1 MDSKG
6 KKIGILFVLCS
17 LLVVLAAVVLA
28 NYNKLM
34 GKGSGSAAGSSA
46 DSGSRE
52 IIEADG
58 RVHGADLS
66 AFMRDSDFFDAEVPN
81 SSSQNTYDEVDE
93 NGDLVR
99 SLTVLASS
107 VERDIRVKIIDD
119 QGDVVPGEAFSVEV
133 VDTGVY
139 VDEDRDGI
147 IMISDIKPGE
157 YQVLLNEMPGFSVPA
172 SPVNVRVKSIVA
184 YTVIDD
190 IDLFV
195 HAESEVDILKDDTK
209 DKKIDSEDEDDSQ
222 YTALLDVDEE
232 DEREN
237 AVRLGIDVSK
247 WNGEI
252 DWEIVKAEGVDF
264 AIIRCGYR
272 GSSSGWLIED
282 PFFYKNLTGAKKA
295 GVKVGLYFFTQATS
309 PVEAVEEAS
318 MVVSLLGDTEID
330 YPVFIDIEG
339 AGGNGRADNLDAAAR
354 TAIANAFCRT
364 IRNAGLDAGVYS
376 SRYWYYN
383 NLNADE
389 LDTLRIWLAEYRDTP
404 LYTGRYDMWQYT
416 SSGSVAGIEGRVD
429 LNVSYLGIE

>member
-34 GKGSGSAAGSSA
+34 GKGSGPAAGSSA